1 MELEKLAR
9 QLGAAIQ
16 QDKLYLD
23 YNEAMKANEADSEL
37 NELMGKI
44 RLLQMS
50 YQQEA
55 QKEEPDESKLNSFNQ
70 EFQGLYTQIMGNKN
84 MQAYEQARQALD
96 DMMNYITGILAL
108 CVQGED
114 PETCDPKAHMHDHE
128 CGCDCESC
136 SGC

>member
-55 QKEEPDESKLNSFNQ
+55 SKEAPDEAKLNSFNQ

-84 MQAYEQARQALD
+84 TRMSLFEH
-96 DMMNYITGILAL
+96 IF
-108 CVQGED
+108 
-114 PETCDPKAHMHDHE
+114 
-128 CGCDCESC
+128 
-136 SGC
+136 